1 MLMNQ
6 KGKVL
11 LISYGAA
18 AVFIAAGLI
27 FTAAGGAEGYRLS
40 QDNEYRRAMAQLV
53 SSVSQA
59 DAALEKGQY
68 ASGAGM
74 TGQLCAELMGAAQSA
89 STALSI
95 LPLETYALE
104 EVAGFLS
111 QLEEYARVKGAQAC
125 DGAGFDEDDR
135 AVSAQLRAVT
145 AQLVPAL
152 GEMYTQL
159 SEGALSIRGWN
170 QQRGL
175 LTDEAET
182 YLEDEILALLA
193 DFPETPELVYA
204 GKLSADYN
212 SGYTSVSRLKEVT
225 EEEAKAV
232 AEKLMESTAVESMGE
247 SAGDLPCYYFTAET
261 EAGAQT
267 IAVTKQG
274 GVPAVYLQDYSVG
287 ETAVSEEAAKQAAE
301 TFLQDAGFENLRE
314 ESTKEESGELEVT
327 YAYADGQASYLA
339 DAVRVTVAMDT
350 GKVIAMDA
358 SDYLHNHGRS
368 TAVKAPD
375 LTAAEAAEIAIPD
388 GVRVQS
394 QELTWFTGKTGQTI
408 MCWKFDCL
416 DERGSHCVIYAD
428 ADSGAQ
434 VEIRT
439 GEQE

>member
-1 MLMNQ
+1 MNH
-6 KGKVL
+6 KVKVL
-11 LISYGAA
+11 LTSYGAA
-18 AVFIAAGLI
+18 AIFVAAGLI
-27 FTAAGGAEGYRLS
+27 FTATGGAEGYRLS

-125 DGAGFDEDDR
+125 DGTGFDDADR
-135 AVSAQLRAVT
+135 KVSAQLRAVT
-145 AQLVPAL
+145 SQLVPAL

-170 QQRGL
+170 QQSGL
-175 LTDEAET
+175 VTDEPET

-204 GKLSADYN
+204 GKLSSDYD
-212 SGYTSVSRLKEVT
+212 SSYTSVSRLKEVT
-225 EEEAKAV
+225 EEEAQTV
-232 AEKLMESTAVESMGE
+232 AEKLMDGAAVEAVGASE
-247 SAGDLPCYYFTAET
+247 GDLPCYYFTAET
-261 EAGAQT
+261 EEGTQT
-267 IAVTKQG
+267 VAVTRQG
-274 GVPAVYLQDYSVG
+274 GVPAVYLQEYTVG
-287 ETAVSEEAAKQAAE
+287 EVAVSEEEARQAAE
-301 TFLQDAGFENLRE
+301 TFLTNAGFENLRE
-314 ESTKEESGELEVT
+314 ESSHEEFGELEVI

-358 SDYLHNHGRS
+358 SEYLHNHGRS

-375 LTAAEAAEIAIPD
+375 LTADEAAEKAIPE
-388 GVRVQS
+388 GIRVQS
-394 QELTWFTGKTGQTI
+394 HELTWFTGKTGQTT
-408 MCWKFDCL
+408 MCWKFTCL
-416 DERGSHCVIYAD
+416 DERGDSCVIYAD
-428 ADSGAQ
+428 ADSGVQ

-439 GEQE
+439 GEQY